1 VSSEAIKG
9 IFGARGDPPAA
20 AVQPAPSIFV
30 ATPCYG
36 GQTTCSYTLACIQ
49 LQSLAD
55 QFVAAGKDV
64 IAGTYPRK
72 KIYWNNVRMALQV
85 DPDAPDEMLEHAAT
99 RFSFKPV
106 GEFPREIGGTPIECE
121 HVTTGFMCIKREVI
135 EKLIRGSEYLEYNVP
150 DAKTDVRLVRY
161 KIFDTGIS
169 PSTNELLG
177 EDYWFCERAREAGF
191 KVWLQP
197 DVQLTHTGTY
207 VFRGS
212 LPLTAKMED
221 RFLAQHVR
229 ANDSTGGNNINKGKS
244 ND

>member
-55 QFVAAGKDV
+55 QFGVAVSFSYLMNESLIHRARNELVAKFLATTCTHLFFIDADVGFEAQEVFRLVAAGKDV

-85 DPDAPDEMLEHAAT
+85 DPDAPDEVLEHAAT

-106 GEFPREIGGTPIECE
+106 GGFPSEITGAPFECE
-121 HVTTGFMCIKREVI
+121 HVTTGFMCIRREVI

-161 KIFDTGIS
+161 KIFDTAIS
-169 PSTNELLG
+169 TSTNELLG

-191 KVWLQP
+191 KVWL
-197 DVQLTHTGTY
+197 
-207 VFRGS
+207 
-212 LPLTAKMED
+212 
-221 RFLAQHVR
+221 
-229 ANDSTGGNNINKGKS
+229 
-244 ND
+244 